1 MELLN
6 LNKMKTAC
14 VTKTKSKKL
23 TKADKSPSGKVGG
36 ISKAPKT
43 AIPKAKM
50 GGTTKKYMTGGPTGD
65 DMGTM
70 KSGSKTP
77 KDPKTYDKSSGKGMT
92 ATNPIKKLGGMMRKG
107 GTKKSC

>member
-6 LNKMKTAC
+6 LNKMKSAC

-43 AIPKAKM
+43 AIPSAKF
-50 GGTTKKYMTGGPTGD
+50 G
-65 DMGTM
+65 
-70 KSGSKTP
+70 GSKM
-77 KDPKTYDKSSGKGMT
+77 KKGK
-92 ATNPIKKLGGMMRKG
+92 
-107 GTKKSC
+107 C